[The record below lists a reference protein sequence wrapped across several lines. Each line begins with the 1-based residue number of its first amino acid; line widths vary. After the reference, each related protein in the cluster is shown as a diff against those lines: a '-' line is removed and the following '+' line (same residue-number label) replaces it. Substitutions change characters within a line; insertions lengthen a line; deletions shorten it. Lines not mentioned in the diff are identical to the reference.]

1 MKKKNLYDLYLISRE
16 FPNGTFTS
24 KELLSIFGYSSKSN
38 LVSGCPIQYFAERLM
53 YKHPRWIWK
62 VRDVVAIQSSLVKIE
77 YDAPV
82 IPGPNGEKL
91 RLINRNEVPFYLLTE
106 YGGPVI

>member
-77 YDAPV
+77 YDSTSYSGTQWRK
-82 IPGPNGEKL
+82 IK
-91 RLINRNEVPFYLLTE
+91 IN
-106 YGGPVI
+106 